1 MSDKYAITAF
11 GREDFVLPFAL
22 VGFEFVINDNLDT
35 LLKQDFSSRLFI
47 LDEDIIDD
55 MEKVNKF
62 EEAGA
67 NIVILKGWG
76 KSKLAKEKT
85 RQASIK
91 AMGVDIKP

>member
-1 MSDKYAITAF
+1 MSDNYKITAL

-22 VGFEFVINDNLDT
+22 VGFEFVIADNLDT

-55 MEKVNKF
+55 IEKVNKV

-67 NIVILKGWG
+67 NIVILKG
-76 KSKLAKEKT
+76 
-85 RQASIK
+85 
-91 AMGVDIKP
+91 